1 MGLQRKQ
8 TAKMPMDDEKIVE
21 LYFRRD
27 EKAIEETDFKY
38 KKYLFAIAYNV
49 LHDRLDCEECLNDTY
64 LGAWNAM
71 PPSRPH
77 VLKAFLMT
85 ITRRLAMKR
94 YQSKLRQSVIPAEM
108 TVSLSELEDF
118 VAGDEDVG
126 TDFDAERLGRVIS
139 DFVRSLS
146 ERRQFIFM
154 SRYYVADPI
163 DTIASDLN
171 ISRSM
176 VNKELAAIRSALK
189 ETIESEGYSI

>member
-1 MGLQRKQ
+1 MELQGKQ
-8 TAKMPMDDEKIVE
+8 TAKMPMDDEKIVA
-21 LYFRRD
+21 LYFARD
-27 EKAIEETDFKY
+27 EKAIAETDYKY
-38 KKYLFAIAYNV
+38 KKYLFSIAYNV
-49 LHDRLDCEECLNDTY
+49 LHDRLDSEECLNDTY

-77 VLKAFLMT
+77 VLKAFLTT
-85 ITRRLAMKR
+85 ITRRIAIKR
-94 YQSKLRQSVIPAEM
+94 YHSKARRSVIPSEM
-108 TVSLSELEDF
+108 TISLSELEDF
-118 VAGDEDVG
+118 VAGDEDIG

-163 DTIASDLN
+163 DTIASDLGL
-171 ISRSM
+171 SRSM
-176 VNKELAAIRSALK
+176 VNKELAAIRCALK

>member
-1 MGLQRKQ
+1 
-8 TAKMPMDDEKIVE
+8 MDDEKIVE
-21 LYFRRD
+21 LYWARN

-38 KKYLFAIAYNV
+38 RKYLFSIAYNV

-71 PPSRPH
+71 PPSRPN
-77 VLKAFLMT
+77 VLKAFLT
-85 ITRRLAMKR
+85 IITRRIAIKR
-94 YQSKLRQSVIPAEM
+94 YHSYLRQNAIPSEM
-108 TVSLSELEDF
+108 TLSLSELEDF

-126 TDFDAERLGRVIS
+126 ADFDAERLGHIIS

-154 SRYYVADPI
+154 SRYYIADSI

-171 ISRSM
+171 LSRSM
-176 VNKELAAIRSALK
+176 INKELAAIRNVLK
-189 ETIESEGYSI
+189 EKLESEGYSI

>member
-1 MGLQRKQ
+1 MELQSKQ
-8 TAKMPMDDEKIVE
+8 TAKMPMDDEKIVA
-21 LYFRRD
+21 LYFARD
-27 EKAIEETDFKY
+27 EKAIAETDYKY
-38 KKYLFAIAYNV
+38 KKYLFSIAYNV
-49 LHDRLDCEECLNDTY
+49 LHDRLDSEECLNDTY

-77 VLKAFLMT
+77 VLKAFLTT
-85 ITRRLAMKR
+85 ITRRIAIKR
-94 YQSKLRQSVIPAEM
+94 YHSKARRSVIPSEM
-108 TVSLSELEDF
+108 TISLSELEDF
-118 VAGDEDVG
+118 VAGDEDIG

-163 DTIASDLN
+163 DTIASDLGL
-171 ISRSM
+171 SRSM
-176 VNKELAAIRSALK
+176 VNKELAAIRCALK

>member
-1 MGLQRKQ
+1 MELQGKQ
-8 TAKMPMDDEKIVE
+8 TAKMPMDDEKIVA
-21 LYFRRD
+21 LYFARD
-27 EKAIEETDFKY
+27 EKAIAETDYKY
-38 KKYLFAIAYNV
+38 KKYLFSIAYNV
-49 LHDRLDCEECLNDTY
+49 LHDRLDSEECLNDTY

-77 VLKAFLMT
+77 VLKAFLTT
-85 ITRRLAMKR
+85 ITRRIAIKR
-94 YQSKLRQSVIPAEM
+94 YHSKARRSVIPSEM
-108 TVSLSELEDF
+108 TISLSELEDF
-118 VAGDEDVG
+118 VAGDEDIG

-163 DTIASDLN
+163 DTIASDLDL
-171 ISRSM
+171 SRSM
-176 VNKELAAIRSALK
+176 VNKELAAIRCALK